1 VYKFHLNQNRDG
13 FILTD
18 EILLNN
24 KIDTSDFPSFKM
36 TYAGDPEYFL
46 PYDNEMP
53 YGISESEEI
62 LFIKGISGGVV
73 DITFH
78 DNEMY
83 VLSIGKPYPPL
94 NVPGSIYKIS
104 QIIDD

>member
-1 VYKFHLNQNRDG
+1 MFVGDYNNGNVYKFHLNQNRDG

-83 VLSIGKPYPPL
+83 VLSIGKPYPP
-94 NVPGSIYKIS
+94 
-104 QIIDD
+104 